1 MDKRL
6 TNRELSKW
14 LIQGNGEVKVE
25 GSEWVYTQHLYLNMD
40 SHKAVEEKIL
50 VRKWEDDE
58 FQIPT
63 RHYCLGN

>member
-14 LIQGNGEVKVE
+14 LIQGNGEVKIE
-25 GSEWVYTQHLYLNMD
+25 GSEWVYTQHVYQNMD

-50 VRKWEDDE
+50 VRK
-58 FQIPT
+58 
-63 RHYCLGN
+63 